1 MANMEKAPEKP
12 VEKTVPT
19 IELGGRVWFLEV
31 NHRVFERFSAISQ
44 CTMENFDAV
53 LMRYDMMVLLLW
65 LMMCETRQ
73 DLTRNGLTGWLNEFP
88 VRDAV
93 DLVSNAV
100 AEAMAYSFPEPAEAP
115 AAGPDEAESGN
126 PTAADI

>member
-1 MANMEKAPEKP
+1 MDDKKTTEKP
-12 VEKTVPT
+12 IPT
-19 IELGGRVWFLEV
+19 IELGGRIWFLKV
-31 NHRVFERFSAISQ
+31 NHRVFERFSAISH
-44 CTMENFDAV
+44 CTMENLDAV

-73 DLTRNGLTGWLNEFP
+73 DLTRNGLTGWLNELP

-100 AEAMAYSFPEPAEAP
+100 AEAMAYSFPEPAEVP
-115 AAGPDEAESGN
+115 AAGPDEAEPGD

>member
-1 MANMEKAPEKP
+1 MDDKKTTEKP
-12 VEKTVPT
+12 IPT
-19 IELGGRVWFLEV
+19 IELGGRIWFLKV
-31 NHRVFERFSAISQ
+31 NHRVFERFSAISH
-44 CTMENFDAV
+44 CTVENFDAV

-73 DLTRNGLTGWLNEFP
+73 DLTRNGLTGWLNELP

-115 AAGPDEAESGN
+115 AENADEAEPGD